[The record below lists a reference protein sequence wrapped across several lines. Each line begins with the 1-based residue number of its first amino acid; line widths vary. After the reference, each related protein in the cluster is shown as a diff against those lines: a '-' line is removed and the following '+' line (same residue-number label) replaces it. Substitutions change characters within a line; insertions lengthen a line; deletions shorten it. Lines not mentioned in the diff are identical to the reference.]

1 MTSYVAKADSESKSG
16 NQPEPHVRSKL
27 VRFKNSHC
35 LKIYFYSQHF
45 KSIFYFEPIQSCA
58 SALAELAARRYS
70 SAAKKFL
77 AVSHEHFHYPELVSA
92 SNIAIYGGLTALA
105 TLSRKDLKEQVLHSA
120 NFKLFLE
127 LEPVMR
133 ETILGKTLIQQLWPQ
148 N

>member
-1 MTSYVAKADSESKSG
+1 MISSCNRLSVRESL
-16 NQPEPHVRSKL
+16 PEGQQTL
-27 VRFKNSHC
+27 
-35 LKIYFYSQHF
+35 
-45 KSIFYFEPIQSCA
+45 
-58 SALAELAARRYS
+58 ELT
-70 SAAKKFL
+70 L
-77 AVSHEHFHYPELVSA
+77 LSHEHFHYPELVSA

-127 LEPVMR
+127 LEPIMR